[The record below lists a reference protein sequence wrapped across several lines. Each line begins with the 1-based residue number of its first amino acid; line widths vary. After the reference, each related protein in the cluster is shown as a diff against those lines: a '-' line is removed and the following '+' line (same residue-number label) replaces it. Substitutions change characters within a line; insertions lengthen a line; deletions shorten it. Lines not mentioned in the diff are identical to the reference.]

1 MSVTVTD
8 AGPFEK
14 IVGFT
19 VTESELDAAKTKAA
33 RRLAHE
39 VRIRGFRPG
48 KAPRPI
54 VEATVGAE
62 RLRSEAI
69 DELLPEKV
77 GAVLDDA
84 ELSPAVAPA
93 VESIDDTDEGI
104 AVEVRVTMWPTLED
118 VPEHHDRKIE
128 VGTVAVTDEEM
139 QEQIDRIRD
148 QFAQL
153 EPVERAAEEGDYVSL
168 DIAAVH
174 EGEQVPEATAEQLLY
189 EVGSGGFIEGV
200 DDAVTGLSAGES
212 ATFDGTLP
220 TGFGDKA
227 GLEVTYTVTVGDVRA
242 KQLPE
247 LTDEWVSD
255 MTEFETVDEFT
266 SSLRDQ
272 LGDMKKQSLANRFR
286 EQALEELVDEIEM
299 ELPEALVRAEMD
311 EILHRF
317 AHRLEEQGIELD
329 DYFRVTGASQ
339 ETFVDDLRNQAV
351 RSLHTRLLLEA
362 VADREGLEVP
372 EHELDAL
379 IEMVASQSE
388 DPSTVRTAFAG
399 GARRQNLSG
408 DILRNKA
415 LDAIVAGAVP
425 VDEEG
430 NEVDLT
436 IEEPADDVVAGEVV
450 EGEVVE
456 GEIVEAEVVTG
467 SPVGGSEEE

>member
-1 MSVTVTD
+1 VSVTVTD

-19 VTESELDAAKTKAA
+19 VTESELDAAKAKAA

-77 GAVLDDA
+77 GAILDEA
-84 ELSPAVAPA
+84 ELEPAVAPS
-93 VESIDDTDEGI
+93 VESIEDTDEGI
-104 AVEVRVTMWPTLED
+104 AVEVRVTTWPTLQD

-128 VGTVAVTDEEM
+128 VGAVEVTDEEL

-148 QFAQL
+148 QFAEL
-153 EPVERAAEEGDYVSL
+153 ETVERAAEEGDYVSL
-168 DIAAVH
+168 DVSAVH
-174 EGEQVPEATAEQLLY
+174 DAEQVPEATAEQILY

-200 DDAVTGLSAGES
+200 DDAVAGMSAGES
-212 ATFDGTLP
+212 TTFDGALP
-220 TGFGDKA
+220 AGFGEKA
-227 GLEVTYTVTVGDVRA
+227 GLDVTYTITIGDVRA

-247 LTDEWVSD
+247 LTDEWVSE

-266 SSLRDQ
+266 ASLREQ
-272 LGDMKKQSLANRFR
+272 LGDMKKRSLANRFR
-286 EQALEELVDEIEM
+286 EQALEELVDQVEL
-299 ELPEALVRAEMD
+299 ELPDALVRAEMD

-339 ETFVDDLRNQAV
+339 ETFVDDLKNQAR

-379 IEMVASQSE
+379 IEVAASQSE
-388 DPSTVRTAFAG
+388 DPSTLRSAFAD
-399 GARRQNLSG
+399 GARRQTLSG

-415 LDAIVAGAVP
+415 LDAIVAGAIP
-425 VDEEG
+425 VDEAG

-436 IEEPADDVVAGEVV
+436 IEEPADEVVAGEVV

-456 GEIVEAEVVTG
+456 GDIIEAEVVTG